1 MSKAQKVLIA
11 GQWRDSEA
19 VGTFEPNNPSTR
31 QPTGEVYPV
40 SGEKEVV
47 EAVEAAAVASEQ
59 LQAFYPDGVA
69 DFIDAFADCIEARA
83 EPCFDCPAD
92 CRRGFIALGGR
103 HVREDGPEGRSLPGL
118 RAMDIARINHGPF
131 PPGPG

>member
-69 DFIDAFADCIEARA
+69 DFIDAFADRIEARA
-83 EPCFDCPAD
+83 DEIVTMANTESGLPASPRLAD
-92 CRRGFIALGGR
+92 IELPRTTSQLRQAATAATAPVAMVAGHCR
-103 HVREDGPEGRSLPGL
+103 
-118 RAMDIARINHGPF
+118 
-131 PPGPG
+131 

>member
-69 DFIDAFADCIEARA
+69 DFIDAFSDRIEARA
-83 EPCFDCPAD
+83 DEIVAMANTESGLPPSPRLAD
-92 CRRGFIALGGR
+92 I
-103 HVREDGPEGRSLPGL
+103 ELPRTTSQL
-118 RAMDIARINHGPF
+118 RQAR
-131 PPGPG
+131 

>member
-47 EAVEAAAVASEQ
+47 EAVEAAAVASAEKTV
-59 LQAFYPDGVA
+59 LEDASMHVA
-69 DFIDAFADCIEARA
+69 TACVLLVVAGPALAGPACVLLEVAAPTLESLFFDA
-83 EPCFDCPAD
+83 
-92 CRRGFIALGGR
+92 
-103 HVREDGPEGRSLPGL
+103 
-118 RAMDIARINHGPF
+118 
-131 PPGPG
+131 